1 MIKPDS
7 ASHPQRFQWQ
17 SPQTAIR
24 ADALIKT
31 KYPDLS
37 RRIRE
42 ALFSKNLVR
51 INGRPVAK
59 GAAVS
64 PGDLLE
70 VEIPG
75 PLGPFPIPEP
85 TFKPK
90 VFFEDRNFRVLEK
103 PGLVPTHPLSPFE
116 TGTLANALAFYW
128 PQTLGV
134 GIKPLEPGLVHRLDQ
149 GTSGLLVV
157 ASSQEAWTRLK
168 KDLTGRR
175 WEKTYLALV
184 EGTIPEAITLT
195 FGLAHDPGDPR
206 KMKVIRTPRDTH
218 RGRVYRAV
226 TRILPKSGFKNRTL
240 IEVQLITGVS
250 HQIRVHLASQGHP
263 VVGDTLYGSDSGPNL
278 GLAPGRFFLHAGH
291 LALPHPET
299 QKRIDVSSE
308 LPEDLQKVLRMI
320 RSKID
325 YINHPFPSVT

>member
-1 MIKPDS
+1 MIKPNS
-7 ASHPQRFQWQ
+7 VSLPQRFQWQ
-17 SPQTAIR
+17 IPLHPGGTILR

-31 KYPDLS
+31 KLPDLS

-42 ALFSKNLVR
+42 ELFSKNRVR

-59 GAAVS
+59 GVTVS

-75 PLGPFPIPEP
+75 PLGPFPIPDP
-85 TFKPK
+85 TFKPR
-90 VFFEDRNFRVLEK
+90 VFLEDRNLLVLEK

-128 PQTLGV
+128 PQILGV
-134 GIKPLEPGLVHRLDQ
+134 GIKPLEPGLIHRLDQ

-157 ASSQEAWTRLK
+157 AQCQASWSRLK
-168 KDLTGRR
+168 KDLSGKR

-184 EGTIPEAITLT
+184 EGTIQEATSLTL
-195 FGLAHDPGDPR
+195 GLAHDPGDPR

-226 TRILPKSGFKNRTL
+226 TRILPKSSFKNRTL
-240 IEVQLITGVS
+240 IEVHLITGVS
-250 HQIRVHLASQGHP
+250 HQIRIHLASLGHP
-263 VVGDTLYGSDSGPNL
+263 VVGDTLYGSVSGPTL
-278 GLAPGRFFLHAGH
+278 GLAPGRFFLHAAH
-291 LALPHPET
+291 LSLPHPET
-299 QKRIDVSSE
+299 GKRIDVRSE
-308 LPEDLQKVLRMI
+308 LPEELQKVLRLIESENRM
-320 RSKID
+320 
-325 YINHPFPSVT
+325 Y